1 MFKSEPYSLR
11 DISLLLEELIGAHC
25 EPLYFEDTSRTNELA
40 SRAAA
45 PFGASLI
52 AVDNGDGEG
61 GIVSAEFQPKTEDHI
76 SEFATRFEKPFRE
89 LFLWAVLLNR
99 FELARFIWQ
108 KGEEAI
114 TDALVACRLFQV
126 MHDKIGDGHY
136 EMRKALKQHAM

>member
-1 MFKSEPYSLR
+1 MFKSGPYSLR

-25 EPLYFEDTSRTNELA
+25 EPLYSEDTSRTNELA
-40 SRAAA
+40 SKAAA
-45 PFGASLI
+45 LFGASLS
-52 AVDNGDGEG
+52 AVDNGDD
-61 GIVSAEFQPKTEDHI
+61 GILSVEFQPETEDDI

-114 TDALVACRLFQV
+114 TDALAACRLFQV
-126 MHDKIGDGHY
+126 MHDEIGDGYY
-136 EMRKALKQHAM
+136 EMRMALKQHAV